1 MDAVF
6 FEKTRKI
13 FGAFKT
19 MSYICITYFHTL
31 FSYYDT
37 ARFFSYFR
45 AVFFWDNTN
54 NSYICAILFILSN
67 SFMFF
72 RLGFPFYPS
81 GFLLRKSSKNDPY
94 FNDYFYLNKKIPH
107 EISIKSLVRS
117 FFCPKLLKIGKYFP
131 YLCVVLII
139 TFKFSIV
146 VPHGLNLF
154 RAVFSL

>member
-6 FEKTRKI
+6 LKKHVKYLVRLKQCPI
-13 FGAFKT
+13 FASHT
-19 MSYICITYFHTL
+19 STHYFHIMIPHV
-31 FSYYDT
+31 FSVISVRY
-37 ARFFSYFR
+37 FFGKIR
-45 AVFFWDNTN
+45 N

-94 FNDYFYLNKKIPH
+94 FNDYFCLNKKIPH

-117 FFCPKLLKIGKYFP
+117 FFLPKIAKNWQI
-131 YLCVVLII
+131 
-139 TFKFSIV
+139 FSI
-146 VPHGLNLF
+146 
-154 RAVFSL
+154 SLRSVNNNI

>member
-1 MDAVF
+1 MSYIRNAIMIYIIPFICISLCEIRHCIYVNSWMQF
-6 FEKTRKI
+6 FFVKTRKI

-19 MSYICITYFHTL
+19 MSYICITYFYTL
-31 FSYYDT
+31 FSYYYT

-45 AVFFWDNTN
+45 AVFFWNNTN

-94 FNDYFYLNKKIPH
+94 FTDYFLFQQEKYLT
-107 EISIKSLVRS
+107 KSL
-117 FFCPKLLKIGKYFP
+117 
-131 YLCVVLII
+131 
-139 TFKFSIV
+139 
-146 VPHGLNLF
+146 
-154 RAVFSL
+154 

>member
-6 FEKTRKI
+6 FEKPRKI

-94 FNDYFYLNKKIPH
+94 FTDYFCFNKKNTSRNLYK
-107 EISIKSLVRS
+107 ISREVVFL
-117 FFCPKLLKIGKYFP
+117 PKIAKNWQI
-131 YLCVVLII
+131 
-139 TFKFSIV
+139 FSI
-146 VPHGLNLF
+146 
-154 RAVFSL
+154 SLRSVNNNI